1 MKTMTNCARVLVA
14 AAMFPICS
22 LALGQEATTSGSFN
36 IKEEGP
42 RTGTNLKRNQVWGGS
57 LPYDKTY
64 AELTPEQRGMLKGSY
79 LQMGESDEPPFPV
92 DGLGPL
98 YKAIGKAA
106 DAAGGVL
113 GKLEFDVL
121 VDATGTVTKVEIV
134 RSPDPRLSRYA
145 GHIAMLTKFKPA
157 MCGGKPC
164 QMGFPVSISFVRN

>member
-1 MKTMTNCARVLVA
+1 MKTMTKCARVLLA

-22 LALGQEATTSGSFN
+22 LAMAQEGATGGTFN
-36 IKEEGP
+36 LKEEAP
-42 RTGTNLKRNQVWGGS
+42 RNGTNLKRNQVWGGS

-64 AELTPEQRGMLKGSY
+64 AELTAQQRGMLKGIY

-98 YKAIGKAA
+98 YKALGKAA

-134 RSPDPRLSRYA
+134 RSPDPRLSRHA
-145 GHIAMLTKFKPA
+145 GHIALLTRFKPA
-157 MCGGKPC
+157 VCAGKPC
-164 QMGFPVSISFVRN
+164 AMGFPVSIDFVRN